1 MENLD
6 YNNELKE
13 FNKILDIAQKIS
25 GLGSNRESDGFRM
38 TWTCVLHTR
47 ICVMGNSI
55 KMLAPKNYN
64 PQKLFVEWDYSS
76 MFTLTRNVMECY
88 QTLFYLCVDEISN
101 DERFARKKLFD
112 IHDYYARLKLFSNLN
127 ENLEEP
133 QVVDMLNKQLT
144 DSAYFKTI
152 SEKKQQYF
160 LKGDTAFFI
169 SREDI
174 EEKMGND
181 KAYFKF
187 LYKLFSSNTH
197 SFPMG
202 FYGMLNGE
210 RGTGTATPIEVN
222 YSAWSLNIAGQYILS
237 SANDMICLFP
247 DINDKLTLVEKE
259 ILDSYVS

>member
-6 YNNELKE
+6 YNIQVEE
-13 FNKILDIAQKIS
+13 FNKILDVAHKIS

-47 ICVMGNSI
+47 ICVIGNSI
-55 KMLAPKNYN
+55 KILAPKNYN
-64 PQKLFVEWDYSS
+64 PEKLFLEWDYAS
-76 MFTLTRNVMECY
+76 MFALTRNVMECY
-88 QTLFYLCVDEISN
+88 QTLFYLCADEISD

-112 IHDYYARLKLFSNLN
+112 IHDYYSRVKLFSNLN
-127 ENLEEP
+127 NNLEEP
-133 QVVDMLNKQLT
+133 QVINTLVNQLK
-144 DSAYFKTI
+144 SSEYFHTM
-152 SEKKQQYF
+152 SEKQQKYF
-160 LKGDTAFFI
+160 LKGDTAFFMN
-169 SREDI
+169 REDI

-187 LYKLFSSNTH
+187 LYKLFSSSTH

-237 SANDMICLFP
+237 SANDMVNLFP
-247 DINDKLTLVEKE
+247 DINEKLSLIEKE
-259 ILDSYVS
+259 TLK